1 MKKSIHNL
9 TFKVPDS
16 LDASEQV
23 HAWFTLKNS
32 DFDSEERAI
41 RGLNLG
47 YNTQEQE
54 EVVEA
59 NRNKLIKIL
68 QLDPA
73 WIAYAE
79 QVHSNKVQ
87 IVSQGGIYPETDAL
101 VTQIP
106 GLSLSI
112 QVADCAAVLLW
123 DDTNKVI
130 GAAHAGWRGAAGD
143 IIPRT
148 IRRMISSG
156 TREQLIK
163 AYVSPCISMPNF
175 EVGMEV
181 AEQFPDRF
189 VDYDSYEKPHIDL
202 KRFIK
207 YQLTKEGLLARNI
220 EIDEDCTVD
229 KEELYYSYRREGQ
242 MSGRM
247 MGLIHMR

>member
-9 TFKVPDS
+9 TFKVPD
-16 LDASEQV
+16 LIGASEQV
-23 HAWFTLKNS
+23 QAWFTLKNNDIES
-32 DFDSEERAI
+32 GDKSI
-41 RGLNLG
+41 SGLNLG
-47 YNTQEQE
+47 FNTQENE
-54 EVVEA
+54 KNVEA
-59 NRNKLIKIL
+59 NRNKLINVL
-68 QLDPA
+68 ELDPA

-87 IVSQGGIYPETDAL
+87 IISQGGTYPETDAL

-106 GLSLSI
+106 GLALAI

-123 DDTNKVI
+123 DDKNDVI

-148 IRRMISSG
+148 IRKMISSG
-156 TREQLIK
+156 ARKKLIK

-202 KRFIK
+202 KKFIK
-207 YQLTKEGLLARNI
+207 YQIIKEGLLARNI
-220 EIDEDCTVD
+220 EIDEDCTFD

-242 MSGRM
+242 LSGRM
-247 MGLIHMR
+247 MALIQMR